1 VKASD
6 FIIHWLAD
14 RGITAAFGVTGGVIA
29 NVIDS
34 FRVRPEMR
42 FICTQHEQ
50 AAGLAADGYA
60 RATDGFGVAIATS
73 GPGATNLVTA
83 VASSWFDSIPTMS
96 ITGNV
101 STNMERGN
109 RGVRQYGFQEMDIV
123 SIVSS
128 ITKYAVQVNDPW
140 RIRYELGKAYHM
152 MLSHRRGPV
161 LLDFPMDM
169 QKAEIEPARAEGF
182 IPPRQAIP
190 DIDADVGLTRRMLE
204 ISERPVLILGNG
216 IRMADAIRDA
226 ILFAERNA
234 LPTLP
239 SWAGLDLMP
248 HDHPNFVGQFGVY
261 GNRAAN
267 YAVQNADLI
276 ISVGCRLDTRMTGPE
291 PKTFARNAMKVVV
304 DIDPAEIG
312 KSFTPTLSIVADAGQ
327 FLRAMNAR
335 VAVRKAR
342 KEWWR
347 RIATWKQMYDG
358 ALREFPTELPYGA
371 NPYEV
376 LSAISRVVP
385 EDAILIGE
393 AGCNLC
399 WAVQSLSLRA
409 GQRFFSDMGFSGM
422 GYSFPAAIG
431 VAAAT
436 NRPVICIAGDGGFQM
451 MINELQTVKHYGLPV
466 KVLLL
471 NNHIYGLIVQF
482 QEETLEGRTAAS
494 VPEGGYSTPDFGA
507 VARAYGIETA
517 KVYRNS
523 DPVGP
528 FLRMLE
534 YPGPYLLDVHINPA
548 ARVLPKP
555 LGRPIEDQYP
565 FLDRAEFRRNMIVPP
580 VEPQ

>member
-1 VKASD
+1 MKASD
-6 FIIHWLAD
+6 FIVHWLAD
-14 RGITAAFGVTGGVIA
+14 HGITAAFGVTGGVIA

-34 FRVRPEMR
+34 FRVRPEMQ
-42 FICTQHEQ
+42 FVCMQHEQ

-60 RATDGFGVAIATS
+60 RATEGFGVAIATS

-101 STNMERGN
+101 NTFMARGN

-128 ITKYAVQVNDPW
+128 ITKYAAQVNDPW
-140 RIRYELGKAYHM
+140 RIRYELSKAYHM

-161 LLDFPMDM
+161 LLDFPMDV
-169 QKAEIEPARAEGF
+169 QKAEIEPTRAEDY
-182 IPPRQAIP
+182 IPPRQTIP
-190 DIDADVGLTRRMLE
+190 DIEPQVIEARRLLAL
-204 ISERPVLILGNG
+204 SERPVLILGNG
-216 IRMADAIRDA
+216 VRMSDAIRDA

-291 PKTFARNAMKVVV
+291 PQTFAREATKIVV
-304 DIDPAEIG
+304 DIDAAEVD
-312 KSFTPTLSIVADAGQ
+312 KSFVPDLAIVADAGQ

-335 VAVRKAR
+335 AAIRKSR

-347 RIATWKQMYDG
+347 RIATWKQTYDG
-358 ALREFPTELPYGA
+358 ALREFPTAMPYGA
-371 NPYEV
+371 NPYEI
-376 LSAISRVVP
+376 LSAISPVMP

-431 VAAAT
+431 AAT
-436 NRPVICIAGDGGFQM
+436 ATKRPVICIAGDGGFQM
-451 MINELQTVKHYGLPV
+451 MVNELQTVKHYGLPV

-482 QEETLEGRTAAS
+482 QEETLGGRTAAS

-523 DPVGP
+523 DPAQP

-534 YPGPYLLDVHINPA
+534 HPGPYLLDVHINPA
-548 ARVLPKP
+548 ARVLPK
-555 LGRPIEDQYP
+555 LMGRPIEDQYP
-565 FLDRAEFRRNMIVPP
+565 FLDKEEFRRNMIVPP
-580 VEPQ
+580 METK